1 MELLLG
7 ADKLIFTEED
17 LFYGEI
23 IRCRNARVFEQRYL
37 NVRMDFRLTVI
48 RILDSRR
55 ENFKLN
61 KGYDNKVEVVNVI
74 TSPEI
79 EMLIILNE
87 NKYREFRKSGR
98 KPSEFCK
105 EKLKMKDVKSSGFV
119 KKYFDNPEVLIAS
132 IIKYHEISKIR
143 KDEFTLLDLLK

>member
-87 NKYREFRKSGR
+87 NKYREFR
-98 KPSEFCK
+98 
-105 EKLKMKDVKSSGFV
+105 
-119 KKYFDNPEVLIAS
+119 
-132 IIKYHEISKIR
+132 
-143 KDEFTLLDLLK
+143 